1 MGDVSMM
8 MGVDSVPSL
17 SDGRSCT
24 ADIGED
30 AGGEDRGLI
39 SEEAVGAALPSVV
52 GCV

>member
-1 MGDVSMM
+1 MGDMSMM
-8 MGVDSVPSL
+8 MGADSVPSL

-39 SEEAVGAALPSVV
+39 SEEAVGAALSSVV